1 MTREWESYKD
11 GKKWRITTSGVETEE
26 GFPRSKG
33 DPISMYTLYKDY
45 GYAIDAA
52 AERFDLPNYLIMA
65 MLGIEATRV
74 RDDRSHFDARSLR
87 LEPGYISD
95 AKTPNKVSPGLMQT
109 LISTA
114 EWMNDKYDLYRT
126 YEGDREPLT
135 REDLF
140 IPSRSIMAGAA
151 YLRHLTDRYEWEFP
165 SLPLL
170 CGAYNAGSIRYTDKN
185 DYNIL
190 CYGPDRIDRAMA
202 WYNDS
207 LAVLG
212 GICT

>member
-1 MTREWESYKD
+1 MTREWESYRG
-11 GKKWRITTSGVETEE
+11 GKEWRVTTSGVETRE

-52 AERFDLPNYLIMA
+52 AERFDLPNYLIMSI
-65 MLGIEATRV
+65 LGIEATRV

-151 YLRHLTDRYEWEFP
+151 YLRYQADQCDMVMP
-165 SLPLL
+165 DPVLL
-170 CGAYNAGSIRYTDKN
+170 CAAYNAGSIRYTSKN
-185 DYNIL
+185 DWHL
-190 CYGPDRIDRAMA
+190 VTYGEGRIDKCIE

-207 LAVLG
+207 LAVLLEV
-212 GICT
+212 CT